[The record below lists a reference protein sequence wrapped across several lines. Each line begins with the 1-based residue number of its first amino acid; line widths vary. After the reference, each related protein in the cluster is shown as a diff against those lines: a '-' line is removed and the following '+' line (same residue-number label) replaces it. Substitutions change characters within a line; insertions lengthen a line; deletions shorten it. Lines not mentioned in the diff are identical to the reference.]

1 MARFSLDRLVGK
13 LRNREEGV
21 TAREYALIAAL
32 IAVVIIAA
40 VRTVGQQASTS
51 FGTVGTA
58 MTNANN

>member
-21 TAREYALIAAL
+21 TALEYAL